1 MLVEKV
7 FPKGGSDEPRQ
18 VLLVGQVKGGRRC
31 SALSAS
37 REMQIKTTKTDGST
51 PFYTIQLV
59 IILNPHKTVYGKR
72 LYLDTV
78 TGSLVYGQQK
88 CK

>member
-37 REMQIKTTKTDGST
+37 RAMQIKTTKTDGST

-72 LYLDTV
+72 LYLDTNRLSCV
-78 TGSLVYGQQK
+78 WPEEV
-88 CK
+88 